1 LSLYEF
7 AASPRDQ
14 KDLVLI
20 LLYKHFPG
28 FEAQCFVPA
37 NCEEL
42 RRLVSS
48 LVSFTDTALIGR
60 TIIEVKPN
68 AHWMFGTTFTAK
80 YVDFVLRH
88 EKLPPFHHSE
98 SSKQIIGANLLLFDP
113 SLEAHYAN
121 ALIEVSLV

>member
-60 TIIEVKPN
+60 TVVEVKPN
-68 AHWMFGTTFTAK
+68 THRMFGATFTAK
-80 YVDFVLRH
+80 YVNFVLRH
-88 EKLPPFHHSE
+88 DKTT
-98 SSKQIIGANLLLFDP
+98 
-113 SLEAHYAN
+113 SL
-121 ALIEVSLV
+121 

>member
-1 LSLYEF
+1 MSHHRENVRIDSEMF
-7 AASPRDQ
+7 VAVRVAASPRDQ

-68 AHWMFGTTFTAK
+68 THGMFGTTLTAK

-88 EKLPPFHHSE
+88 DKTTSLSPP
-98 SSKQIIGANLLLFDP
+98 
-113 SLEAHYAN
+113 
-121 ALIEVSLV
+121 